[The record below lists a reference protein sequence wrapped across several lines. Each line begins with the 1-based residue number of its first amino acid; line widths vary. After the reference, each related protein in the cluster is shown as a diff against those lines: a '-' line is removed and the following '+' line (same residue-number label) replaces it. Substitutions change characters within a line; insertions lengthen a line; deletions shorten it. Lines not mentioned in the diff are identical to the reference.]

1 MEKKETIGKAEILLA
16 TIIWGFAFVVIR
28 DALTVVP
35 FHMLMVWRYT
45 IAVAVMVLLFHK
57 QLRKVDRGLVFEGAV
72 LGILLYISQ
81 CFQTGAL
88 GFADTTAGKVGFITS
103 LYVVQV
109 PLFSWIYSR
118 GKRKIRILPV
128 LLAVVGLLLL
138 TLNGT
143 FGMGKGDVVALIGS
157 LGFTFHILT
166 IDAFGKRHSAIEL
179 MTFQV
184 MFAAVFAWI
193 GCWVMESPMPEIVWN
208 MQMLFPILY
217 LGIFSTTFGFLL
229 QFLGQQHLKPEH
241 SSILLSM
248 ESVFAMTCSV
258 LFQGEQLNLPKLT
271 GCVLMFAALILAGK
285 NNNDKIG
292 NLQGNHM
299 NGEMDN

>member
-57 QLRKVDRGLVFEGAV
+57 QLKKVDRGLVIEGAV
-72 LGILLYISQ
+72 LGMFLYISQ

-143 FGMGKGDVVALIGS
+143 FGMGKGDAVALIGS
-157 LGFTFHILT
+157 LGFTFHILA

-193 GCWVMESPMPEIVWN
+193 GCWVMGSPMPETVWN

-271 GCVLMFAALILAGK
+271 GCVLMFAALILDGK

-292 NLQGNHM
+292 NSQGNHM

>member
-1 MEKKETIGKAEILLA
+1 MEKKETMGKVEILMA

-45 IAVAVMVLLFHK
+45 IAVVVMVLLFHK
-57 QLRKVDRGLVFEGAV
+57 QIREVDRGLLFEGAV
-72 LGILLYISQ
+72 LGLLLYISQ

-109 PLFSWIYSR
+109 PLFNWIYSR
-118 GKRKIRILPV
+118 GRRKIRILPV
-128 LLAVVGLLLL
+128 LLAIVGLLLL
-138 TLNGT
+138 TLNGN
-143 FGMGKGDVVALIGS
+143 FGIGTGDVVALIGS
-157 LGFTFHILT
+157 LGFAAHILA

-184 MFAAVFAWI
+184 IFAAAFAWI
-193 GCWVMESPMPEIVWN
+193 GCWVTGTLVLEMTWS
-208 MQMLFPILY
+208 MQMLLPILY

-248 ESVFAMTCSV
+248 ESVFAMVCSV
-258 LFQGEQLNLPKLT
+258 LFQGEQLNLPKLA

-292 NLQGNHM
+292 NSQDKHM
-299 NGEMDN
+299 NGEMNN

>member
-1 MEKKETIGKAEILLA
+1 MEKKETMGKVEILLA

-45 IAVAVMVLLFHK
+45 IAVAMMVLLFRK
-57 QLRKVDRGLVFEGAV
+57 QIRKVDRELLFEGAV
-72 LGILLYISQ
+72 LGLLLYISQ

-109 PLFSWIYSR
+109 PLFNWIYSR

-143 FGMGKGDVVALIGS
+143 FGMGIGDVVALIGS
-157 LGFTFHILT
+157 LGFTFHILA
-166 IDAFGKRHSAIEL
+166 IDVFGKRHSAIEL

-193 GCWVMESPMPEIVWN
+193 GCWVMGSSVPETVWN

-248 ESVFAMTCSV
+248 ESVFAMVCSV
-258 LFQGEQLNLPKLT
+258 LFQGEQLNLQELA
-271 GCVLMFAALILAGK
+271 GCILMFAALILAGK

-292 NLQGNHM
+292 NLQDKHM
-299 NGEMDN
+299 NGEIDN

>member
-1 MEKKETIGKAEILLA
+1 MEKKETMGKIEILLA

-57 QLRKVDRGLVFEGAV
+57 QLRKVDRGLVAEGAV

-143 FGMGKGDVVALIGS
+143 FGMGIGDVVALIGS
-157 LGFTFHILT
+157 LGFTFHILA
-166 IDAFGKRHSAIEL
+166 IDVFGKRHSAIEL

-193 GCWVMESPMPEIVWN
+193 GCWVMGSPVPETVWN

-248 ESVFAMTCSV
+248 ESVFAMVCSV
-258 LFQGEQLNLPKLT
+258 LFQGEQLNLQELA
-271 GCVLMFAALILAGK
+271 GCILMFAALILAGK

-292 NLQGNHM
+292 NLQDKHM
-299 NGEMDN
+299 NGEIDN

>member
-1 MEKKETIGKAEILLA
+1 MEKKETMGKAEILLA

-45 IAVAVMVLLFHK
+45 IAVAVMVLLFRK
-57 QLRKVDRGLVFEGAV
+57 QIRKVDRELLLEGAV

-81 CFQTGAL
+81 CFQSGAL
-88 GFADTTAGKVGFITS
+88 GFSDTTAGKVGFITS

-109 PLFSWIYSR
+109 PLFSWMYSR

-128 LLAVVGLLLL
+128 LLAIVGLLLL
-138 TLNGT
+138 TMNGT
-143 FGMGKGDVVALIGS
+143 FGIGKGDAVALIGS
-157 LGFTFHILT
+157 LGFTFHILA
-166 IDAFGKRHSAIEL
+166 IDAFGKKHSAIEL

-193 GCWVMESPMPEIVWN
+193 GCWVMGSPMPETAWN

-248 ESVFAMTCSV
+248 ESVFAMACSV
-258 LFQGEQLNLPKLT
+258 LFQGEQLNLSKMA
-271 GCVLMFAALILAGK
+271 GCVLVFAALILAGK

-292 NLQGNHM
+292 NSQDNHM
-299 NGEMDN
+299 NGEIDN

>member
-1 MEKKETIGKAEILLA
+1 MKSETTGKVEILLA

-28 DALTVVP
+28 DALVVVP

-45 IAVAVMVLLFHK
+45 IAVAVMILLFHK
-57 QLRKVDRGLVFEGAV
+57 RLKNVDKELLWEGTV
-72 LGILLYISQ
+72 LGMLLYISQ
-81 CFQTGAL
+81 SFQTGAL

-109 PLFSWIYSR
+109 PLFNWIGSS

-128 LLAVVGLLLL
+128 LLAIAGLLLL
-138 TLNGT
+138 TLNGNLKA
-143 FGMGKGDVVALIGS
+143 GKGDMVALIGS
-157 LGFTFHILT
+157 LGFTAHILA
-166 IDAFGKRHSAIEL
+166 IDAFGKRHSAVEL

-184 MFAAVFAWI
+184 VFAAIFAWGVYLI
-193 GCWVMESPMPEIVWN
+193 TGASAQKISFDRHMI
-208 MQMLFPILY
+208 FPVLY

-241 SSILLSM
+241 SSVLLSM
-248 ESVFAMTCSV
+248 ESVFAMICSV
-258 LFQGEQLNLPKLT
+258 MLQGEQLNFQKLA
-271 GCVLMFAALILAGK
+271 GCVLMFMALLLTGE

-292 NLQGNHM
+292 NLQDNHM
-299 NGEMDN
+299 NGEIDN

>member
-45 IAVAVMVLLFHK
+45 IAVAVMFLLFHK

-157 LGFTFHILT
+157 LGFTFHILA

-193 GCWVMESPMPEIVWN
+193 GCWVMGSPMPETVWN

-292 NLQGNHM
+292 NLQDKHM
-299 NGEMDN
+299 NGEIDN

>member
-1 MEKKETIGKAEILLA
+1 M
-16 TIIWGFAFVVIR
+16 
-28 DALTVVP
+28 
-35 FHMLMVWRYT
+35 
-45 IAVAVMVLLFHK
+45 
-57 QLRKVDRGLVFEGAV
+57 DRGLVFEGAV

-157 LGFTFHILT
+157 LGFTFHILA

-184 MFAAVFAWI
+184 MFAAAFAWI
-193 GCWVMESPMPEIVWN
+193 GCWVMGSPMPETVWN

-292 NLQGNHM
+292 NLQDKHM
-299 NGEMDN
+299 NGEIDN

>member
-1 MEKKETIGKAEILLA
+1 MEKKETMGKVEILLA
-16 TIIWGFAFVVIR
+16 TIIWGFAFVIIR

-45 IAVAVMVLLFHK
+45 IAVAMMVLLFRK
-57 QLRKVDRGLVFEGAV
+57 QIRKVDRELLFEGAV
-72 LGILLYISQ
+72 LGLLLYISQ
-81 CFQTGAL
+81 YFQTGAL

-109 PLFSWIYSR
+109 PLFDWVYRR
-118 GKRKIRILPV
+118 GRRKIRILPV
-128 LLAVVGLLLL
+128 LLAVAGLLLL
-138 TLNGT
+138 TMNGT
-143 FGMGKGDVVALIGS
+143 FEIGTGDAVALIGS
-157 LGFTFHILT
+157 LGFSAHILA

-184 MFAAVFAWI
+184 MFAAVLEWI
-193 GCWVMESPMPEIVWN
+193 GCWAMGSPMPKIVWN

-248 ESVFAMTCSV
+248 ESVFAMVCSV
-258 LFQGEQLNLPKLT
+258 LFQGEQLNLQKLA
-271 GCVLMFAALILAGK
+271 GCILMFAALILAGK

-292 NLQGNHM
+292 NLQDKHM
-299 NGEMDN
+299 NGEIDN

>member
-1 MEKKETIGKAEILLA
+1 MEKKETMGKVEILLA

-28 DALTVVP
+28 DAITVVP

-45 IAVAVMVLLFHK
+45 IAVAMMVLLFRK
-57 QLRKVDRGLVFEGAV
+57 QIRKVDRELLFEGAV
-72 LGILLYISQ
+72 LGLLLYISQ

-103 LYVVQV
+103 LYVAQV
-109 PLFSWIYSR
+109 SLFNWIYSR

-143 FGMGKGDVVALIGS
+143 FGMGIGDVVALIGS
-157 LGFTFHILT
+157 LGFTFHILA
-166 IDAFGKRHSAIEL
+166 IDVFGKRHSAIEL

-193 GCWVMESPMPEIVWN
+193 GCWVMGSPVPETVWN

-248 ESVFAMTCSV
+248 ESVFAMVCSV
-258 LFQGEQLNLPKLT
+258 LFQGEQLNLQELA
-271 GCVLMFAALILAGK
+271 GCILMFAALILVGK

-292 NLQGNHM
+292 NLQDKHM
-299 NGEMDN
+299 NGEIDN